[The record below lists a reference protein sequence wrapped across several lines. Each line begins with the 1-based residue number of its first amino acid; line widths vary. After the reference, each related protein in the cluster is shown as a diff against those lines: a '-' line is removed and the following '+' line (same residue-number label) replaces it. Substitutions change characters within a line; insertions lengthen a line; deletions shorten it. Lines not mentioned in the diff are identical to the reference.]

1 MDTKKAIMA
10 FSQSEKLKSGI
21 IWLSQTLQL
30 LGNLPAPE
38 TQGGETIIKTLA
50 DMVFQ
55 EIQLAKSVAGDDQWN
70 DAEKSI
76 DQAIIM
82 IHSGVGPEAVI
93 HLTQALSQVT
103 SIGQRSMSF
112 LQEQGL
118 L

>member
-10 FSQSEKLKSGI
+10 FSQSEKIKSGI

-30 LGNLPAPE
+30 LGSLPAPE
-38 TQGGETIIKTLA
+38 GQGGEAIIKTLA
-50 DMVFQ
+50 DMIFQ
-55 EIQLAKSVAGDDQWN
+55 EIQLAKSVAGDDQWEN
-70 DAEKSI
+70 AAKSI

-82 IHSGVGPEAVI
+82 INSGVGPEAII

>member
-10 FSQSEKLKSGI
+10 FSQSEKIKSGI
-21 IWLSQTLQL
+21 IWLSHTLEL
-30 LGNLPAPE
+30 LGSLPAPE
-38 TQGGETIIKTLA
+38 TQGGEKIIKALT

-55 EIQLAKSVAGDDQWN
+55 EIQLAKSVAADEQWQ
-70 DAEKSI
+70 DAEKSL
-76 DQAIIM
+76 DQAIVM
-82 IHSGVGPEAVI
+82 INSGVGPESII

>member
-1 MDTKKAIMA
+1 
-10 FSQSEKLKSGI
+10 
-21 IWLSQTLQL
+21 
-30 LGNLPAPE
+30 
-38 TQGGETIIKTLA
+38 
-50 DMVFQ
+50 
-55 EIQLAKSVAGDDQWN
+55 
-70 DAEKSI
+70 
-76 DQAIIM
+76 M

>member
-10 FSQSEKLKSGI
+10 FSQSEKIKSGI

-30 LGNLPAPE
+30 LGSLPAPE
-38 TQGGETIIKTLA
+38 THGGEAIIKTLA

-55 EIQLAKSVAGDDQWN
+55 EIQLAKSVAGDDQWEN
-70 DAEKSI
+70 AEKSM

-82 IHSGVGPEAVI
+82 INSGVGPEAII

-112 LQEQGL
+112 LQEHGL